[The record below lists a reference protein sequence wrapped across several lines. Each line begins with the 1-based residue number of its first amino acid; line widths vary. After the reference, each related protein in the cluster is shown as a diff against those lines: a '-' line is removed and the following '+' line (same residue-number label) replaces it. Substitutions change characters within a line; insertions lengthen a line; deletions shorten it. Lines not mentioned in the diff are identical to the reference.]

1 MTDSFGFPA
10 LVRWCCIVA
19 SRPLRR
25 PTVFRGIT
33 FWLAV
38 AIGWTVYL
46 FLRRS
51 MPPATTDVPPVTTDE
66 PPAARQS
73 ALSSQCMMPATLA
86 SVPFSRISFSPAY
99 SSPPGCRPT

>member
-1 MTDSFGFPA
+1 MTDSFRIPGAGSLVLHCRLPPAPQASDFPGDN
-10 LVRWCCIVA
+10 
-19 SRPLRR
+19 
-25 PTVFRGIT
+25 RGP
-33 FWLAV
+33 
-38 AIGWTVYL
+38 YL

-51 MPPATTDVPPVTTDE
+51 RPPATTDEPPVTTDE

-99 SSPPGCRPT
+99 SSPPGCRAA